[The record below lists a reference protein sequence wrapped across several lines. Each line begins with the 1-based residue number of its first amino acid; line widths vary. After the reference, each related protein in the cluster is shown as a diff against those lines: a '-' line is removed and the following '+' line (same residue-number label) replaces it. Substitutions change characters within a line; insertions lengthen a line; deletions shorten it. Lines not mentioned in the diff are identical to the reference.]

1 MNQGKYILEY
11 YTDKKITYYNDIF
24 NMLSVDGKRSMICV
38 MLFFS
43 IIDKD
48 PGPIIFLRSLRKNI
62 NSLDVKLKQVLDS
75 YELYVYSYKKDTCP
89 LGAITSDYTKGVLC
103 RELCEAIEIIT
114 YVDSNT
120 DNFDSLR
127 DNNKVRFVI
136 DNINKF
142 RLTTRYEFYLILKYF
157 KIYYEDKKDHILL
170 NLIDKHLK
178 II

>member
-11 YTDKKITYYNDIF
+11 YTDKKITYYNYIF
-24 NMLSVDGKRSMICV
+24 NMLSVEGKRSMMCV

-48 PGPIIFLRSLRKNI
+48 PGPIIFLNSLRKNM
-62 NSLDVKLKQVLDS
+62 NSLDIKLKQVLES
-75 YELYVYSYKKDTCP
+75 YELYGYSYKKDTYP
-89 LGAITSDYTKGVLC
+89 LVTITREYTKGVLC

-120 DNFDSLR
+120 DKFDALR
-127 DNNKVRFVI
+127 DNNKVRFFI

-142 RLTTRYEFYLILKYF
+142 RLTTRYEFYLILKYL
-157 KIYYEDKKDHILL
+157 KTYYEDNKDHMLL
-170 NLIDKHLK
+170 NLIDKHLN